1 MDSLLVFVLLH
12 SVRDMSRITTF
23 WRGPYAWL
31 LSCLLASFFILA
43 YPLYVIRP
51 FRYQGPRELNAAL
64 AILRIRAT
72 VQIALAS
79 AAAILGVWCWRRS
92 RRTAPRVLAAL
103 AALATLGCGMVSRI
117 NIYELMF
124 NPLGDPV
131 FTSAAKTKL
140 EGTEQVIAVKLASAA
155 RAYPIRVI
163 SYHHMVNDVVAGV
176 PIVATY

>member
-1 MDSLLVFVLLH
+1 MRRALSIFRWIPCVAFMLLH
-12 SVRDMSRITTF
+12 FLRGMSRITTF
-23 WRGPYAWL
+23 WPGPYAWL

-51 FRYQGPRELNAAL
+51 FRYQGPRALNAAL
-64 AILRIRAT
+64 AILRIRPT

-79 AAAILGVWCWRRS
+79 AAVILAVWCWRRS

-103 AALATLGCGMVSRI
+103 AALATLGCGILSRV

-131 FTSAAKTKL
+131 
-140 EGTEQVIAVKLASAA
+140 
-155 RAYPIRVI
+155 
-163 SYHHMVNDVVAGV
+163 
-176 PIVATY
+176 